1 MTIGQLARRT
11 GLTARAI
18 RHYETLDLIT
28 PSGRTQANYRLYDA
42 AAIAQLRF
50 IANCRAL
57 GFSTTEVSALLA
69 VMDDPRHTCSEAAA
83 LTRRHLELVD
93 EKLRDLVETRNTL
106 ARFLER
112 CSTPGAAQC
121 PMLDSLAVKSVKR
134 TGASS
139 NRDLQ

>member
-18 RHYETLDLIT
+18 RHYETLGLI
-28 PSGRTQANYRLYDA
+28 PPPGRTQANYRLYDA
-42 AAIAQLRF
+42 GAIDQLRF
-50 IANCRAL
+50 VANCRAL

-69 VMDDPRHTCSEAAA
+69 VMDDSRHSCSEAAA

-106 ARFLER
+106 ARLLER
-112 CSTPGAAQC
+112 CATPGTAQC
-121 PMLDSLAVKSVKR
+121 PMLDSLAVQSVR
-134 TGASS
+134 PRYDS
-139 NRDLQ
+139 